1 MFHIKNI
8 VKHYVRGSDTVK
20 AVDDVSFDIR
30 PGEILAFLGLNG
42 AGKTTAIKIIAGLVA
57 ADSGSIETAQ
67 GQQAGVL
74 HVSALLDGHR
84 NLYSRMT
91 ARENL
96 EYFGVLRG
104 LSIKKAKSR
113 AEELLT
119 LFGLADK
126 AEVFAQKLSRG
137 MQQRLAVSV
146 AMMQEP
152 KLLLL
157 DEPTLGIDY
166 DNTQL
171 LISSLQK
178 LKAEGVAIL
187 FTTHELAIA
196 ERLADR
202 VAIIRDGKIV
212 ADDINPKSLQQE
224 ASHQYQLVVEDSK
237 CPQLQSV
244 AQRHELPIADN
255 CFSAIDQ
262 RVLPEL
268 LAAINPA
275 NIVSLTKQQPS
286 FEQVFLKHARS
297 TTC

>member
-1 MFHIKNI
+1 MFRIKNV

-20 AVDDVSFDIR
+20 AVDDVSFEIR

-42 AGKTTAIKIIAGLVA
+42 AGKTTAIKIIAGLVE
-57 ADSGSIETAQ
+57 ADSGSVETSQ
-67 GQQAGVL
+67 GQRAGIL
-74 HVSALLDGHR
+74 DVSALLDGHR

-113 AEELLT
+113 AEELLMF
-119 LFGLADK
+119 FGLTDK
-126 AEVFAQKLSRG
+126 ADVFAQKLSRG

-171 LISSLQK
+171 LIASLQK
-178 LKAEGVAIL
+178 LKAQGVAIL
-187 FTTHELAIA
+187 FTTHELSIA
-196 ERLADR
+196 ENLADR
-202 VAIIRDGKIV
+202 VAIIREGRIV
-212 ADDINPKSLQQE
+212 ADDIQPRALKHD
-224 ASHQYQLVVEDSK
+224 AVHQYQLVLEDTA
-237 CPQLQSV
+237 CPQLQSL
-244 AQRHELPIADN
+244 AQRLELPVVDN

-268 LAAINPA
+268 LAVINPA

-297 TTC
+297 STC